1 MSLANCRLRRTDCG
15 RVLRLSPRPVCLLQT
30 VAYDERAAAGYLG
43 LSTRPVCLL
52 QTVGEP
58 SVLSARTLRTYVP
71 LRAKPKRKRVCKRY
85 TGLGEK
91 ALGTL
96 PQPLLKH
103 ICKRHTGLGEKALG
117 TLPQP
122 LLKHICKR
130 HTDLGEKA
138 LVPCR
143 SPSSSTSARD
153 TQVLSKALG
162 TLPQPLLKH
171 ICKRHTGLGEEALGT
186 LPQPRSG
193 NTSAR
198 NTRTLAKKPWVLC
211 RSPYPILTPF
221 PASSSSI
228 SYRCERQK
236 EWGNY
241 PWSAPGR
248 CRSSLRCSLSC
259 LRVPARPPAPRIR
272 SYATLCG

>member
-1 MSLANCRLRRTDCG
+1 MKILHGLTVVHGHPTGKPTCISIPDQLHFRKKVKHSLLLFNSRMRLRSCVSPADC
-15 RVLRLSPRPVCLLQT
+15 RSPT
-30 VAYDERAAAGYLG
+30 RAAAGPWAADKPCVSPADCRLLRPRCGRTLDCRQALCVSCRLPLTSSALRQGPG
-43 LSTRPVCLL
+43 LPTSPVCLL

-58 SVLSARTLRTYVP
+58 SVLSARSLRTYVP

-103 ICKRHTGLGEKALG
+103 ICKRHTDLGEKALG

-122 LLKHICKR
+122 
-130 HTDLGEKA
+130 
-138 LVPCR
+138 P
-143 SPSSSTSARD
+143 
-153 TQVLSKALG
+153 
-162 TLPQPLLKH
+162 
-171 ICKRHTGLGEEALGT
+171 
-186 LPQPRSG
+186 SG

-198 NTRTLAKKPWVLC
+198 DIQGPHKEAPVT
-211 RSPYPILTPF
+211 SPILTPF

-228 SYRCERQK
+228 SYRYEKQK
-236 EWGNY
+236 EWDNY